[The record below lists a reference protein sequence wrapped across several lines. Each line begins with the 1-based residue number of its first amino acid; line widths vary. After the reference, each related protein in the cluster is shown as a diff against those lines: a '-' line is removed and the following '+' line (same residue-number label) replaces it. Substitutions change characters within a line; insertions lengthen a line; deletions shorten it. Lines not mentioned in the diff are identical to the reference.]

1 MRKKILVLYY
11 TQTGQLADIVNS
23 FLSPF
28 SLQDVSIETV
38 RVKPV
43 KDFDFPWNS
52 ERFFEAMPESV
63 LAIPAPLQPFELKDS
78 NYDLVVFAYQP
89 WYLSLSIP
97 ANSILAVPAVKAVL
111 KNTPVVTLIGARN
124 MWISSQ
130 EKLKKILK
138 EAGAKLV
145 GNIALV
151 DKNNNL
157 ASALTIL
164 HWMMSGKKTRY
175 LGVFP
180 LPGVQ
185 DEDVKRAAVFGQ
197 TVLEHLQK
205 GNFDGL
211 QTQLVKQQALEVKKD
226 LMFIEERAPR
236 LFSIW
241 ANIIVKRKNRK
252 AWLVVFKYY
261 LLFALFIVAP
271 IVLTI
276 NAVFFRPFFAN
287 KVARKRE
294 YYLGLRETKE

>member
-1 MRKKILVLYY
+1 MSKTILVLYY
-11 TQTGQLADIVNS
+11 SQTGQLTEVIDS
-23 FLSPF
+23 FTRPIKDAGHS
-28 SLQDVSIETV
+28 VEIV
-38 RVKPV
+38 RVKPER
-43 KDFDFPWNS
+43 DFEFPWNS
-52 ERFFEAMPESV
+52 KRFFDAMPESV
-63 LAIPAPLQPFELKDS
+63 LAIPTLLEKFELKQPR
-78 NYDLVVFAYQP
+78 YDLVVFAYQP

-97 ANSILAVPAVKAVL
+97 ANSILTSPQVKNIL
-111 KNTPVVTLIGARN
+111 KDTPVVTLIAARN

-151 DKNNNL
+151 DKNPNPV
-157 ASALTIL
+157 SAITIL
-164 HWMMSGKKTRY
+164 YWMMTGKKDQY

-180 LPGVQ
+180 KPGIQ
-185 DEDVKRAAVFGQ
+185 PNEIAGAATFGK
-197 TVLEHLQK
+197 TVLEFLQK
-205 GNFDGL
+205 GSFEGM
-211 QTQLVKQQALEVKKD
+211 QQQLVDQEAVEVKSD

-241 ANIIVKRKNRK
+241 ANLIIKRKNRA

-276 NAVFFRPFFAN
+276 NAVFFRPFFG
-287 KVARKRE
+287 KSIRE
-294 YYLGLRETKE
+294 KKLYYLGLKEEKG

>member
-23 FLSPF
+23 FLTPF
-28 SLQDVSIETV
+28 SNQDVAIETV
-38 RVKPV
+38 RITPV

-52 ERFFEAMPESV
+52 ERFFDAMPESV
-63 LAIPAPLQPFELKDS
+63 LAIPAPLQPFELKES
-78 NYDLVVFAYQP
+78 HYDLVVFGYQP

-97 ANSILAVPAVKAVL
+97 ANSILAVPAVKTVL

-130 EKLKKILK
+130 EKLKKILH

-157 ASALTIL
+157 VSALTIL
-164 HWMMSGKKTRY
+164 HWMMGGKKTRY

-185 DEDVKRAAVFGQ
+185 DEDVRNAATFGQ
-197 TVLEHLQK
+197 TVLNHLQQ
-205 GNFDGL
+205 GNLDSL
-211 QTQLVKQQALEVKKD
+211 QPELVKQGAVDVKKD

-252 AWLVVFKYY
+252 VWLVVFKYY

-271 IVLTI
+271 TVLTV
-276 NAVFFRPFFAN
+276 NALLFRPFFGS
-287 KVARKRE
+287 KVARKRD
-294 YYLGLRETKE
+294 YYLGLRASK